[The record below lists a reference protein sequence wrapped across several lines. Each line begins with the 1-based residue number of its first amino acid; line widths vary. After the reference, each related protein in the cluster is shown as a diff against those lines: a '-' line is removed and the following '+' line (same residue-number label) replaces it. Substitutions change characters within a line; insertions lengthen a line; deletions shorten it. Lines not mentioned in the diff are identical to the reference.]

1 MFNYINKIALV
12 EPLTIAKV
20 GGSSA
25 SLVHIKASIRGNSDS
40 IGSMLTLIGTKLVL
54 LTGVS
59 CPIFRLVRKAM
70 QLPDKKARLNLNRF
84 LPYRLTTLSNKM
96 SHELTELYSSK
107 FGLSIQEWQIL
118 MVLGEHEELLAVEIC
133 SLTAMYKVAVSRAVK
148 KLLSKNLLFKNQSEE
163 DNRRFT
169 LSLSNEGK
177 KLYAKVGSIAVNYE
191 AEIIASLSAAE
202 IEAMDQLFTQLD
214 GILEGI
220 ELG

>member
-1 MFNYINKIALV
+1 
-12 EPLTIAKV
+12 
-20 GGSSA
+20 
-25 SLVHIKASIRGNSDS
+25 
-40 IGSMLTLIGTKLVL
+40 
-54 LTGVS
+54 
-59 CPIFRLVRKAM
+59 
-70 QLPDKKARLNLNRF
+70 
-84 LPYRLTTLSNKM
+84 M

>member
-1 MFNYINKIALV
+1 
-12 EPLTIAKV
+12 
-20 GGSSA
+20 
-25 SLVHIKASIRGNSDS
+25 
-40 IGSMLTLIGTKLVL
+40 
-54 LTGVS
+54 
-59 CPIFRLVRKAM
+59 M

-148 KLLSKNLLFKNQSEE
+148 KLLSKNLLLKNQSEE

-169 LSLSNEGK
+169 LSLSDQGK
-177 KLYAKVGSIAVNYE
+177 TLYAKVGPIAVNYE
-191 AEIIASLSAAE
+191 AEIIASLSATE
-202 IEAMDQLFTQLD
+202 IEEMDALFTKLD